1 VSQIGRYTE
10 SNVKQVG
17 RYQVLNEL
25 GRGATGV
32 LYRAL
37 DPAIGRT
44 VAIKSIHLSS
54 ADAEENRL
62 LREKLFSEARSAGI
76 LSHPNIV
83 TIYDI
88 LQSDDVD
95 YIAMEYVDGPSLE
108 QLRQNW
114 QTPDRAALLNYF
126 RQIADALDYAH
137 RKGIVHRDI
146 KPANIMISGR
156 TAETGS
162 IAKIADFGIA
172 KTLSSELT
180 GGGIVTGTPNYMSP
194 EQIQGLA
201 VGPASDQFALGVVV
215 YEFLAGEKPF
225 TADSLPGLFYL
236 ICKQAPRPVQ
246 ELNDTLDETVNKV
259 VSRALAKNSAER
271 FSSCADFIAAL
282 TIAIG
287 ECPRWVPAGAFGVV
301 GRPQSGLRQSASPE
315 PRSAPAEAAMPQG
328 AAAHREAPR
337 PAATAVLPDADP
349 NGHRVEPG
357 EFLRSYDTIRRGE
370 RADVEPESSL
380 AKRVGLILLLGLAVA
395 GVVFFI
401 VRWNSGPPVPIQVA
415 DPKNSPASAP
425 PEDLKV
431 ARQSPAPPADLTA
444 PPPPQPSLQLPAQ
457 NSAGA
462 MSPDTKTAPNRP
474 ADTASRPSEAQPPRA
489 VKPTEGEAL
498 GSLSDVEVVSDPPGA
513 MIRIDESSNQTC
525 SAPCSL
531 NLPAGRHTLTA
542 VLNGYGIARK
552 IFQVPSDSNIFVS
565 LEKSMGVL
573 LVTSTPA
580 GARVAIDGRTYGQT
594 PVTLHL
600 PIGAHHLTI
609 VDGSRR
615 HDETIEIDPDG
626 MHARSFRW

>member
-1 VSQIGRYTE
+1 
-10 SNVKQVG
+10 VKQVG

-37 DPAIGRT
+37 DPTIGRT

-54 ADAEENRL
+54 ADPAENRL

-114 QTPDRAALLNYF
+114 QTPDRATLLNYF

-146 KPANIMISGR
+146 KPANIMISGQ
-156 TAETGS
+156 TPETGS

-172 KTLSSELT
+172 KALSSELT
-180 GGGIVTGTPNYMSP
+180 GGGGVTGTPNYMSP
-194 EQIQGLA
+194 EQIQGLE

-225 TADSLPGLFYL
+225 RADSLPGLLYL

-246 ELNDTLDETVNKV
+246 ELNETLDETVNKV
-259 VSRALAKNSAER
+259 VSRALGKNPAER
-271 FSSCADFIAAL
+271 FSSCADFVAAL
-282 TIAIG
+282 TISIG
-287 ECPRWVPAGAFGVV
+287 ECPRWVPAGTFAVV
-301 GRPQSGLRQSASPE
+301 ARPQSGSRESASTE
-315 PRSAPAEAAMPQG
+315 PRSAPAVAALPQG
-328 AAAHREAPR
+328 TAAAHQQAPAA
-337 PAATAVLPDADP
+337 AATAVLPDADP
-349 NGHRVEPG
+349 NGRRVEPG

-370 RADVEPESSL
+370 RADVDSESSL

-395 GVVFFI
+395 GVVLFI
-401 VRWNSGPPVPIQVA
+401 ARWNSGPPIPVQVA

-431 ARQSPAPPADLTA
+431 AKQSSPTPADLSA
-444 PPPPQPSLQLPAQ
+444 PPPPQPSLQIPAQ
-457 NSAGA
+457 TSTASK
-462 MSPDTKTAPNRP
+462 SPDTKSMPSGP
-474 ADTASRPSEAQPPRA
+474 ADTPSGRPEAQPPSA
-489 VKPTEGEAL
+489 AKPTEGEAL
-498 GSLSDVEVVSDPPGA
+498 DSLSDVELVSDPPGA
-513 MIRIDESSNQTC
+513 LIRIDESSNQTC
-525 SAPCSL
+525 SAPCSF
-531 NLPAGRHTLTA
+531 NLSAGRHTLTA
-542 VLNGYGIARK
+542 VLSGYGVTRK

-580 GARVAIDGRTYGQT
+580 GASVAIDGKSHGQT

-600 PIGAHHLTI
+600 SVGAHHLTI
-609 VDGSRR
+609 IDGSRR

-626 MHARSFRW
+626 MHTRSFRW